1 MSEMYIRASLLG
13 KKPANNTRRTVAQP
27 TNVSESPNANGLK
40 RRASEDDEPDSKRQ
54 RRSPSHE
61 DSDKPVNNTE
71 TAEQKHDT
79 PAEANDSS
87 KPQEP
92 KGAPRKAGAVDEKK
106 RSKRLFGA
114 LLGNLNQPSD
124 RTSKRRQEIETRRK
138 AELQKQD
145 EEVQE
150 DKARRVER
158 LREHRR
164 KVQRDEVD
172 EEVMRARHRQM
183 LDQANFLQTK
193 AKPKILYRPWELR
206 PEEEDLID
214 EQIRK
219 AKDAVDREVDEW
231 EARRQG
237 SVSTAARDDEAMQ
250 GVESGPKEDDATGK
264 ESHEKDEND
273 GDKKM
278 SDQPSPDAATQHP
291 AEEVPDSQP
300 AEPEKEEETA
310 EEQRQAEQNETAAGS
325 PSQKQEQENNE
336 VDEHGD
342 HVVEGE
348 EDTVIY

>member
-1 MSEMYIRASLLG
+1 MYIRASLLARR
-13 KKPANNTRRTVAQP
+13 PANNTRRTVAQP
-27 TNVSESPNANGLK
+27 TTVSESPNANGLK

-61 DSDKPVNNTE
+61 NTDKPVNNTE

-79 PAEANDSS
+79 PAETNDNS
-87 KPQEP
+87 KPQQP
-92 KGAPRKAGAVDEKK
+92 KDAPRKTGAVDEKK

-150 DKARRVER
+150 DKARRAER

-164 KVQRDEVD
+164 KVQRDGVD

-193 AKPKILYRPWELR
+193 AEPKILYRPWELR
-206 PEEEDLID
+206 SEEEDLID

-231 EARRQG
+231 EARKQG
-237 SVSTAARDDEAMQ
+237 SVSTPARDELMH
-250 GVESGPKEDDATGK
+250 GVESGSKQDDVSRKEVPKE
-264 ESHEKDEND
+264 EEKD
-273 GDKKM
+273 GDKEM
-278 SDQPSPDAATQHP
+278 SDQPFPDAVTQP
-291 AEEVPDSQP
+291 LAEEVPDSQP
-300 AEPEKEEETA
+300 AEPKKEEEPA
-310 EEQRQAEQNETAAGS
+310 KEQHQAEQNETAAGS
-325 PSQKQEQENNE
+325 PSQKQEQVNNE

>member
-1 MSEMYIRASLLG
+1 MSEI
-13 KKPANNTRRTVAQP
+13 TVAQP
-27 TNVSESPNANGLK
+27 TTVSESPNANGLK

-54 RRSPSHE
+54 RRLPSHE
-61 DSDKPVNNTE
+61 DTDKPVNNTE

-79 PAEANDSS
+79 PAETNDNS
-87 KPQEP
+87 KPQQP
-92 KGAPRKAGAVDEKK
+92 KDAPRKTGAVDEKK

-150 DKARRVER
+150 DKARRAER
-158 LREHRR
+158 IREHRR

-193 AKPKILYRPWELR
+193 AEPKILYRPWELR
-206 PEEEDLID
+206 SEEEDLID

-231 EARRQG
+231 EARKQG
-237 SVSTAARDDEAMQ
+237 SASTPARDEAMQ
-250 GVESGPKEDDATGK
+250 GVESGSKEDDASWK
-264 ESHEKDEND
+264 EADEKEEND
-273 GDKKM
+273 GDKKV
-278 SDQPSPDAATQHP
+278 SDQPSPDAVTQPP
-291 AEEVPDSQP
+291 AEKVPDSQP
-300 AEPEKEEETA
+300 AELKKEEEPA
-310 EEQRQAEQNETAAGS
+310 EEQHQAEQNETAAGS

>member
-1 MSEMYIRASLLG
+1 MSEI
-13 KKPANNTRRTVAQP
+13 TVAQS
-27 TNVSESPNANGLK
+27 TTVSESPNANGLK

-61 DSDKPVNNTE
+61 NTDKPVNNIE

-79 PAEANDSS
+79 PAETNDNS
-87 KPQEP
+87 KPQQP
-92 KGAPRKAGAVDEKK
+92 KDGPRKTGAVDEKK

-150 DKARRVER
+150 DKARRAER

-193 AKPKILYRPWELR
+193 AEPKILYRPWELR

-231 EARRQG
+231 EARKQG
-237 SVSTAARDDEAMQ
+237 SVSTPARDEAMQ
-250 GVESGPKEDDATGK
+250 GVEGGAKEDDGIGK
-264 ESHEKDEND
+264 EGNEREEKA

-278 SDQPSPDAATQHP
+278 SDQPSPDAVTQPP

-300 AEPEKEEETA
+300 AEPKKEEEPA
-310 EEQRQAEQNETAAGS
+310 KEQHQAEQNETAAGS
-325 PSQKQEQENNE
+325 PSQKQEQVNNE

>member
-1 MSEMYIRASLLG
+1 MSEI
-13 KKPANNTRRTVAQP
+13 TVAQP
-27 TNVSESPNANGLK
+27 TTVSESPNANGLK

-61 DSDKPVNNTE
+61 DTDKPVKNTE

-79 PAEANDSS
+79 PAETYDNS
-87 KPQEP
+87 KRQQP
-92 KGAPRKAGAVDEKK
+92 KEQPKDAPRKTGAVDEKK

-150 DKARRVER
+150 DKARRAER

-193 AKPKILYRPWELR
+193 AEPKILYRPWELR
-206 PEEEDLID
+206 SEEEDLID

-231 EARRQG
+231 EARKQG
-237 SVSTAARDDEAMQ
+237 SVSTPACDEAMQ
-250 GVESGPKEDDATGK
+250 GVESGSKEDDVSGK
-264 ESHEKDEND
+264 EVPKEEEKD

-278 SDQPSPDAATQHP
+278 SDQPSPDAVTQP
-291 AEEVPDSQP
+291 LAEEVPDSQP
-300 AEPEKEEETA
+300 VEPKKEEEPA
-310 EEQRQAEQNETAAGS
+310 KEQHQAEQNETAAGS
-325 PSQKQEQENNE
+325 PSQKQEQVNNE

>member
-1 MSEMYIRASLLG
+1 MSEI
-13 KKPANNTRRTVAQP
+13 TVAQP
-27 TNVSESPNANGLK
+27 TTVSGSPNANGLK
-40 RRASEDDEPDSKRQ
+40 RRASEDEEPDSKRQ

-61 DSDKPVNNTE
+61 KTDQPVSNTE

-79 PAEANDSS
+79 PADTNDSS

-92 KGAPRKAGAVDEKK
+92 KGASRKTGAVDEKK

-150 DKARRVER
+150 DKARRTER
-158 LREHRR
+158 LREHRK
-164 KVQRDEVD
+164 KVQRDVVD
-172 EEVMRARHRQM
+172 EEVMRTRHRQM

-193 AKPKILYRPWELR
+193 AEPKILYRPWELR
-206 PEEEDLID
+206 SEEEDVID

-219 AKDAVDREVDEW
+219 AKDEVDREVEEW
-231 EARRQG
+231 EAREQG
-237 SVSTAARDDEAMQ
+237 NVSTHARDEAIQ
-250 GVESGPKEDDATGK
+250 GVDSEHKQDDASGK
-264 ESHEKDEND
+264 DADGREENG
-273 GDKKM
+273 GDQKM
-278 SDQPSPDAATQHP
+278 SDQPSPDAVTQVP

-300 AEPEKEEETA
+300 AEPKKEEGPA
-310 EEQRQAEQNETAAGS
+310 EEQHEPEQNETAVGS
-325 PSQKQEQENNE
+325 PSQKHGQENNE

>member
-1 MSEMYIRASLLG
+1 MSEI
-13 KKPANNTRRTVAQP
+13 TVAPP
-27 TNVSESPNANGLK
+27 TTVSESPNANGLK
-40 RRASEDDEPDSKRQ
+40 RRASEDEEPGSKRQ
-54 RRSPSHE
+54 RRSPSQEKTDH
-61 DSDKPVNNTE
+61 PVNSTE
-71 TAEQKHDT
+71 TAGQKHDT
-79 PAEANDSS
+79 PADTIDTS
-87 KPQEP
+87 KPKEP
-92 KGAPRKAGAVDEKK
+92 KSAPRKTGAVDEKK

-150 DKARRVER
+150 DKARRTER
-158 LREHRR
+158 LREHRI

-193 AKPKILYRPWELR
+193 AEPKISYRPWELR
-206 PEEEDLID
+206 SEEEDVID

-219 AKDAVDREVDEW
+219 AKDEVDREVEEW
-231 EARRQG
+231 ENRKEG
-237 SVSTAARDDEAMQ
+237 GVSTPARDEAMQ
-250 GVESGPKEDDATGK
+250 GVESGHKQDDGSGK
-264 ESHEKDEND
+264 EAREEEQND

-278 SDQPSPDAATQHP
+278 SDQPSPDTVTQPP
-291 AEEVPDSQP
+291 AEGVQDLQP
-300 AEPEKEEETA
+300 AEPKKEEGPAA
-310 EEQRQAEQNETAAGS
+310 EQHESEQNETAAGS
-325 PSQKQEQENNE
+325 SGQKQEQENNE

>member
-1 MSEMYIRASLLG
+1 MSEMYIRASLRG
-13 KKPANNTRRTVAQP
+13 RRPANSTRRTVAPP
-27 TNVSESPNANGLK
+27 TTASESPNANGLK
-40 RRASEDDEPDSKRQ
+40 RRASEDEEPDSKRQ

-61 DSDKPVNNTE
+61 KTDQPVNSTE
-71 TAEQKHDT
+71 TAEEKHDT
-79 PAEANDSS
+79 PADTNDNS

-92 KGAPRKAGAVDEKK
+92 KGASRKTGAVDEKK
-106 RSKRLFGA
+106 RSKRLFDA

-150 DKARRVER
+150 DKARRTER
-158 LREHRR
+158 LREHRK

-172 EEVMRARHRQM
+172 KEVMRARHRQM

-193 AKPKILYRPWELR
+193 AEPKILYRPWELR
-206 PEEEDLID
+206 PEEEDVID

-219 AKDAVDREVDEW
+219 AKDEVDREVEKW
-231 EARRQG
+231 ENRKEGR
-237 SVSTAARDDEAMQ
+237 VSTPARDEAMQ
-250 GVESGPKEDDATGK
+250 GAESEHKQDDGSAKEA
-264 ESHEKDEND
+264 HEEEQKD

-278 SDQPSPDAATQHP
+278 SDQPSPDAVTQAP
-291 AEEVPDSQP
+291 IQEVPDSHP
-300 AEPEKEEETA
+300 AEPKKEEEPA
-310 EEQRQAEQNETAAGS
+310 EEQHGPEQNETAAGS
-325 PSQKQEQENNE
+325 SGQKQEQENTE